1 MIAVAAAAAFLATF
15 NETFLSVAFTPI
27 MQDFGVDV
35 STVQWLTTGYLLVAA
50 VFVPVSNVLY
60 QRFATRPMFAA
71 VVAVMVIGSV
81 IGAVAPTFEILLIA
95 RLLQAIG
102 TGLLTPIGMNITLA
116 VSPREELCLNMDI
129 MAAMTTLGPS
139 LGIVLS
145 GVLLTVA
152 PWAILMWTFGALT
165 LAVLLAGAII
175 LRHVADLS
183 RPVFDFLSFVLV
195 AVGLVGILYGV
206 TAAFGGSALVAG
218 GSGVIGLL
226 ALWAFVHRQRRI
238 PHPLLNL
245 RPFSSARFVLG
256 VLMTML
262 GLVFVFAMNVV
273 IPLFLQGA
281 LDMPPLGA
289 SLTLAPGILL
299 TVVMGPIAGRLFDK
313 HGGRWSI
320 PLGFLV
326 MAVLVTLVGV
336 AAGQSSIVLF
346 GALYVPAVLATAFV
360 IGPAQTFALSSL
372 DQEASP
378 HGVTVVATSFQIAGC
393 VGASLA
399 AGVYG
404 ALSASS
410 IEAGRSVS
418 DSLLTGF
425 HGAVGL
431 VAVVSLVGIVL
442 AVLAYRSARRSPS
455 AASSSAASVSGAVG
469 TVESIMKTDVYT
481 LSTEDTALDALR
493 LFAERGIS
501 GAPILDDDG
510 RLAGFLSD
518 GDVMRYLSAAH
529 PSSTSIYSFAIG
541 ADDDLEQAMADLA
554 ELNVMR
560 IATLQVITLAVGTS
574 LADAVATLSDERLK
588 KVPVVDG
595 DLIVGIVSRSAINR
609 LAIAGY
615 LRTRGPG
622 SLVEA

>member
-1 MIAVAAAAAFLATF
+1 M
-15 NETFLSVAFTPI
+15 
-27 MQDFGVDV
+27 
-35 STVQWLTTGYLLVAA
+35 
-50 VFVPVSNVLY
+50 
-60 QRFATRPMFAA
+60 
-71 VVAVMVIGSV
+71 
-81 IGAVAPTFEILLIA
+81 
-95 RLLQAIG
+95 
-102 TGLLTPIGMNITLA
+102 
-116 VSPREELCLNMDI
+116 
-129 MAAMTTLGPS
+129 
-139 LGIVLS
+139 
-145 GVLLTVA
+145 
-152 PWAILMWTFGALT
+152 
-165 LAVLLAGAII
+165 LLAGAII
-175 LRHVADLS
+175 LRNVADLS
-183 RPVFDFLSFVLV
+183 RPIFDFLSFVLV

-404 ALSASS
+404 ALSAGS